1 MKRMIIS
8 PAQLKAI
15 NEAAIAT
22 YDTPNLGSALNT
34 FSTNVQQKNI
44 PALVNVQSGQDNPNA
59 KSLTV
64 KTDNGQVEQD
74 ALAGQSDGSV
84 KDITFTPMNETRFS
98 KRQVELGRML
108 EMRRTGKVFSKKQ
121 LNEMFME
128 TQDNAEKL
136 RELFG
141 ERIKLG
147 FERNDTSAFRI
158 AKVIDEEFPGEGRNL
173 LAAVMD
179 GADPTEY
186 IINNIFSKE
195 ASDMEEKEL
204 MEKIEFVLERL
215 KI

>member
-34 FSTNVQQKNI
+34 FSTNVQQKDV
-44 PALVNVQSGQDNPNA
+44 PALVNVQSGQNNPNA

-64 KTDNGQVEQD
+64 KTDNGQIEQD

-121 LNEMFME
+121 LNEIFME
-128 TQDNAEKL
+128 TQENADRL
-136 RELFG
+136 RQGIGNCRLHDIFDAIEEIFPEEIDG
-141 ERIKLG
+141 VKE
-147 FERNDTSAFRI
+147 AFM
-158 AKVIDEEFPGEGRNL
+158 N
-173 LAAVMD
+173 
-179 GADPTEY
+179 GADLPEY
-186 IINNIFSKE
+186 ICSIFSN
-195 ASDMEEKEL
+195 DDVNGEKEE
-204 MEKIEFVLERL
+204 MFLERL
-215 KI
+215 GI